1 MAAGIEP
8 SGFWGLTG
16 RELLLTQSDQRL
28 SEIVDRP
35 QTVKPLAFRKGKDGF
50 TLIELLVVVAIIA
63 VLASLLLPALA
74 AARAKS
80 ARVAC
85 LSQLHQL
92 GLGFALY
99 LGDQQDHL
107 PDRRDLKLSLGY
119 RPWIDW
125 PPSDPRGGWTFEALA
140 QLGGGAGMCPALVN
154 RPLGQ
159 AIQVL
164 QTISSNG
171 IRQSTGF
178 WLWRFDRADA
188 VVPLDNFWNKT
199 PESALEDYRSSLLNS
214 ATPPPDGLSG
224 VELAVDP
231 YFPRTIPSVSPALSG
246 QSAHRG
252 GRNRLML
259 DGSAAW
265 FRDNRLN

>member
-1 MAAGIEP
+1 MAADIEP
-8 SGFWGLTG
+8 SGSCALAG
-16 RELLLTQSDQRL
+16 RELLLRPSDQRL

-35 QTVKPLAFRKGKDGF
+35 QTVKSLAFRKGKDGF

-85 LSQLHQL
+85 LSQLHTL
-92 GLGFALY
+92 GLGFTLY
-99 LGDQQDHL
+99 LGDQRDHL

-119 RPWIDW
+119 RPWTEW
-125 PPSDPRGGWTFEALA
+125 PPSDPRGGWTFETLA

-164 QTISSNG
+164 QTVSGNG

-214 ATPPPDGLSG
+214 TTLPPDGPSG

-265 FRDNRLN
+265 VRDNRLN